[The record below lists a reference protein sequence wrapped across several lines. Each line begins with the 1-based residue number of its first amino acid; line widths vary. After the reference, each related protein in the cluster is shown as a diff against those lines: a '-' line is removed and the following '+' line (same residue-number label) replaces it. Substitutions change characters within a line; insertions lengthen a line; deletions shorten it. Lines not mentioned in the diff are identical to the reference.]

1 MGLDILK
8 CYRSMGGEYVTV
20 GSDTHG
26 AERVGARIG
35 EAVELARAAGIRY
48 LAVFENR
55 RPRMLPL

>member
-1 MGLDILK
+1 
-8 CYRSMGGEYVTV
+8 MGGEYVTV

>member
-1 MGLDILK
+1 MGA
-8 CYRSMGGEYVTV
+8 EYVTV

-35 EAVELARAAGIRY
+35 EAVELGPGRRDPVSWPFLKTG
-48 LAVFENR
+48 